1 MTCVEGQEFD
11 DMCKVLPI
19 GWFLVHELSKHSMTC
34 DFSTRVCTTS
44 QCTSCL

>member
-19 GWFLVHELSKHSMTC
+19 GWFLVHELSKHSISVLEC
-34 DFSTRVCTTS
+34 VQQVNALLVCR
-44 QCTSCL
+44 